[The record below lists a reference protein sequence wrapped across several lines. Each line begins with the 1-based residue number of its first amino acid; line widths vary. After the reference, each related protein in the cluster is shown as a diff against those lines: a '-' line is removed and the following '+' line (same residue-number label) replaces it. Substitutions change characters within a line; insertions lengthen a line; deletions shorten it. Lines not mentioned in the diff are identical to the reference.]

1 MSPGVPAHTPGA
13 ATRAGSTGPA
23 ATTGPGA
30 TTGPVATSRLP
41 AAEVVADG
49 VLRPRADGLLEAY
62 LPSPTVQAHAANLA
76 VLPGGDLGCVWFG
89 GTQEGVADIC
99 VWFSRRPDDETS
111 PWSEPVRLSHDP
123 DLSEQNP
130 VLFVAPDGVLWL
142 FWTAQRA
149 GNQDTAVVRVRTSAD
164 AGRTWDDQRTLLAK
178 DGEGVFVRQPPVV
191 LPDGRWVL
199 PTFACVPV
207 PGERWVGDRD
217 TSSVWVSDD
226 AGAHWQEQPVPD
238 STGAVHMCVV
248 PPAGDGGW
256 TAFYRS
262 RWADHVHRSTSS
274 DGTAWSAPV
283 PTELPNN
290 NSSIQAVRLAG
301 GRTAMVLNESS
312 RLDATARRAS
322 LYDEIDDDGIAEG
335 AAPAVVAVAVARD
348 EAAEVVQGGS
358 TQDVAAPRVA
368 FWGAPRA
375 PLTLAVSGD
384 DGRTWPWRRVLAD
397 GDGYALSNNSRD
409 GLNRELSYPSVVEG
423 ADGTVHV
430 AFTHHRR
437 AIRYVR
443 VPSGEVPGAGETAAD
458 RT

>member
-1 MSPGVPAHTPGA
+1 MSP
-13 ATRAGSTGPA
+13 SDPA
-23 ATTGPGA
+23 AT
-30 TTGPVATSRLP
+30 SRPP
-41 AAEVVADG
+41 AAEAVADG
-49 VLRPRADGLLEAY
+49 VLRRREDGLTEAY

-89 GTQEGVADIC
+89 GTQEGVADIS

-111 PWSEPVRLSHDP
+111 QWSDPVRLSSDP

-149 GNQDTAVVRVRTSAD
+149 GNQDTAVVRVRTSSD
-164 AGRTWDDQRTLLAK
+164 AGLTWGDERTLLAK

-226 AGAHWQEQPVPD
+226 AGAHWLEQPVPD

-248 PPAGDGGW
+248 PPAASGAW
-256 TAFYRS
+256 TAYYRS
-262 RWADHVHRSTSS
+262 RWADHVRRSTSM
-274 DGTAWSAPV
+274 DGCAWSAPV
-283 PTELPNN
+283 PVELPNN

-335 AAPAVVAVAVARD
+335 AAPAVVPVAEGESGGNGPRHAAGPARGD
-348 EAAEVVQGGS
+348 G
-358 TQDVAAPRVA
+358 APRVA

-384 DGRTWPWRRVLAD
+384 DGLTWPWRRVLAD

-423 ADGTVHV
+423 PDGTVHV
-430 AFTHHRR
+430 AFTHHRK

-443 VPSGEVPGAGETAAD
+443 VPAGQVPGPGETSAGRA
-458 RT
+458 